1 MSALRVL
8 LRPGWIALGLVVVA
22 FAALCFS
29 VLAPWQLGKN
39 SSTTER
45 NDLIRHA
52 VATAPV
58 PLGEVVADPSV
69 FDPKTE
75 WREVVLTGRYRPAQQ
90 ILLRLRSIEGQP
102 AVEVL
107 TPFETDHGAFLVH
120 RGFVRPPKAADLP
133 AVAPPPAGTV
143 TIHGRI
149 RASEGT
155 SPGRGVAPIGHTM
168 TAYSIDPAD
177 AGRALGTSLAPFY
190 LQLSADQP
198 GSLSPIALPQLES
211 GPYLSYG
218 LQWLAFGI
226 MAPLGVAYFLYSEI
240 RQRRRRPADAADAP
254 AGTKERLRAAG
265 IRSGSAQRP
274 TIGAAPTAGDADDE
288 VKRKL
293 ADRYGSG

>member
-155 SPGRGVAPIGHTM
+155 SVTIPGKVVEP
-168 TAYSIDPAD
+168 
-177 AGRALGTSLAPFY
+177 
-190 LQLSADQP
+190 
-198 GSLSPIALPQLES
+198 
-211 GPYLSYG
+211 
-218 LQWLAFGI
+218 
-226 MAPLGVAYFLYSEI
+226 
-240 RQRRRRPADAADAP
+240 AP
-254 AGTKERLRAAG
+254 AICTGASL
-265 IRSGSAQRP
+265 GSEGSPSR
-274 TIGAAPTAGDADDE
+274 
-288 VKRKL
+288 KRKKL
-293 ADRYGSG
+293 RPISMRSPS

>member
-1 MSALRVL
+1 MTPTNISTATEVE
-8 LRPGWIALGLVVVA
+8 
-22 FAALCFS
+22 
-29 VLAPWQLGKN
+29 N
-39 SSTTER
+39 SSEHIPTLYIGVSVHPCSQDRRWYLTTDAGLSPDDVREGAR
-45 NDLIRHA
+45 PRIFRL
-52 VATAPV
+52 
-58 PLGEVVADPSV
+58 PS
-69 FDPKTE
+69 
-75 WREVVLTGRYRPAQQ
+75 
-90 ILLRLRSIEGQP
+90 
-102 AVEVL
+102 
-107 TPFETDHGAFLVH
+107 
-120 RGFVRPPKAADLP
+120 
-133 AVAPPPAGTV
+133 
-143 TIHGRI
+143 
-149 RASEGT
+149 
-155 SPGRGVAPIGHTM
+155 
-168 TAYSIDPAD
+168 PAD
-177 AGRALGTSLAPFY
+177 AERALGTSLAPFY